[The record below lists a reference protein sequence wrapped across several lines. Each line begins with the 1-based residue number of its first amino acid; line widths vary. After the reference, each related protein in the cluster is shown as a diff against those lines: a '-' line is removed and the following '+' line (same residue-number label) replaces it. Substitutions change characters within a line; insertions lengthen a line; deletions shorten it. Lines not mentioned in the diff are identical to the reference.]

1 MFPFIDELNALAAQ
15 GYASIARGEL
25 NKAKRI
31 ARKLDRS
38 PYAEGWVHAEKILA
52 RLDIA
57 DGRLSSAKTRALDA
71 LSNAWG
77 DPELLKILRLDNP
90 EPDSASQL
98 YEVCIRAGL
107 PSRGPIS
114 CFSSQYTVTFDI
126 IAADGVQA
134 LRYVSYVGQLEDG
147 AEPLVAGMT
156 AHALPAEPIDRLGVY
171 GISPFGLESDPLAAR
186 APLLLMAQR
195 TTARS

>member
-1 MFPFIDELNALAAQ
+1 VFPFIDELDALAAQ
-15 GYASIARGEL
+15 GYASIDRGEL

-57 DGRLSSAKTRALDA
+57 GGRLSSAKARALDA

-90 EPDSASQL
+90 EPDSASRL
-98 YEVCIRAGL
+98 YEICIRAGL
-107 PSRGPIS
+107 PSRGPLS
-114 CFSSQYTVTFDI
+114 CFSSQYTVTFDV
-126 IAADGVQA
+126 IAADAVQA
-134 LRYVSYVGQLEDG
+134 LHYVSYVGQLADG

-156 AHALPAEPIDRLGVY
+156 AHVLPAEPIDRLGVH
-171 GISPFGLESDPLAAR
+171 GISPFELDSDARRAR
-186 APLLLMAQR
+186 APLLLTARR